1 LIAVKRGRRRARD
14 RESGTL
20 STRVR
25 RVWEVVTTTLALLTA
40 IYLVLNTIEPT
51 RMVLERYVLKLN
63 VEALTAIVA
72 IMLEVAIVAVY
83 QLGRQVR
90 TMRTELGPRK
100 ETQIVDDV
108 GGVVDAVKRLSRT
121 GRRSERTLE
130 VLGLTLNT
138 TWPQLV
144 PWVTGHDAPAH
155 WRITL
160 YSLDPAF
167 VEGTD
172 ELPDHW
178 AGEAARSQERIRAL
192 AEEEAEDLAHRR
204 IKLELRTYACVPVVH
219 GFRLGNGDLFLAY
232 LQWTEAGG
240 IRPFEFYEHI
250 PRDDTSPRANR
261 YRDLFDSWLSR
272 AAAKT
277 TTPHAA

>member
-1 LIAVKRGRRRARD
+1 MKRGRRRAKD

-25 RVWEVVTTTLALLTA
+25 RIWEVVTTTLALLTA
-40 IYLVLNTIEPT
+40 VYLVLNTIEPT

-90 TMRTELGPRK
+90 AMRTELGPRK
-100 ETQIVDDV
+100 DTEVVDDV
-108 GGVVDAVKRLSRT
+108 GAVVDAVKRLSLT

-138 TWPQLV
+138 TWPQLAS
-144 PWVTGHDAPAH
+144 WVTGHDAPAH

-160 YSLDPAF
+160 YSLDPEY
-167 VEGTD
+167 VRRSG
-172 ELPDHW
+172 ELPAHW
-178 AGEAARSQERIRAL
+178 ADEAGRSQQRVRAL
-192 AEEEAEDLAHRR
+192 AEEEADDLAHRR
-204 IKLELRTYACVPVVH
+204 IKLDLRTYACLPVVH

-232 LQWTEAGG
+232 LQWTEAGT

-250 PRDDTSPRANR
+250 PRADTSPRANR
-261 YRDLFDSWLSR
+261 YRDLFDSWLNR

-277 TTPHAA
+277 TEPKAA